1 MSGIPCR
8 LRYLAGLRG
17 GRLHL
22 HLPLNL
28 TRSLGS
34 RPPPGS
40 GSTATL
46 RRRPCS
52 SRAGSAMN
60 IFDRKMKRRQKNWAS
75 SIPGSERYDYLK
87 EEVGSRI
94 VDRVFDIVRTFPV
107 ALDIGCGKGHI
118 AEHLNKDMVQKLFQ
132 VDIAENVLKHPVET
146 EIPTYRILADEEF
159 LPFKENTF
167 DLILS
172 SLCLHWVND
181 LPHAFKLIN
190 YSLKP
195 DGVFIGAMMG
205 GETLYELRCSL
216 QLAELEREGG
226 FAPHISPFTAVTD
239 LGNLLE
245 QAGFNMLTVDI
256 DEIVVNYPGIFEVME
271 DLRGMGE
278 SNCAWSRKPLLH
290 RDTML
295 AAAAIYKEMYGND
308 DGSVPATFQIL
319 YMIGWKPHESQAK
332 PAHRGSATLSIGDL
346 GKMSELITKKN
357 KEF

>member
-1 MSGIPCR
+1 MSGVVSAFSYLRCSASRCDRR
-8 LRYLAGLRG
+8 LVFPDLR
-17 GRLHL
+17 RLL
-22 HLPLNL
+22 QASSSS
-28 TRSLGS
+28 RS
-34 RPPPGS
+34 GS
-40 GSTATL
+40 GSSAKRGRSL
-46 RRRPCS
+46 C
-52 SRAGSAMN
+52 SRAGGGVN
-60 IFDRKMKRRQKNWAS
+60 VFDRKMKRRQKNWAS
-75 SIPGSERYDYLK
+75 SMPESAKYDYLK

-107 ALDIGCGKGHI
+107 ALDIGCGKGYL
-118 AEHLNKDMVQKLFQ
+118 AENLNKETVQKLFQ
-132 VDIAENVLKHPVET
+132 MDIAENALKHPIET

-181 LPHAFKLIN
+181 LPGAFKQIH

-195 DGVFIGAMMG
+195 DGVFIGAMLG

-226 FAPHISPFTAVTD
+226 FAPHVSPFTAVTD
-239 LGNLLE
+239 LGNLLG

-256 DEIVVNYPGIFEVME
+256 DEIQVNYPGVLEVME
-271 DLRGMGE
+271 DLQGMGE

-332 PAHRGSATLSIGDL
+332 PAQRGSATLSIGDL
-346 GKMSELITKKN
+346 GKMSELITRKDK
-357 KEF
+357 

>member
-8 LRYLAGLRG
+8 LRCWRVRCDRRFLFLSSF
-17 GRLHL
+17 GRL
-22 HLPLNL
+22 
-28 TRSLGS
+28 
-34 RPPPGS
+34 PGS
-40 GSTATL
+40 GPPPLPPTGSGSIAHPGW
-46 RRRPCS
+46 RRWS
-52 SRAGSAMN
+52 SRSESPMN
-60 IFDRKMKRRQKNWAS
+60 VFDRKMKRRQKNWAS

-87 EEVGSRI
+87 EEE
-94 VDRVFDIVRTFPV
+94 T
-107 ALDIGCGKGHI
+107 
-118 AEHLNKDMVQKLFQ
+118 VQTLFQ
-132 VDIAENVLKHPVET
+132 VDIAENVLKHPIET
-146 EIPTYRILADEEF
+146 EIPTYRVLADEEF

-172 SLCLHWVND
+172 SLSLHWVND
-181 LPHAFKLIN
+181 LPRAFKQIHS
-190 YSLKP
+190 SLKP

-245 QAGFNMLTVDI
+245 QAGFTMLTVDI
-256 DEIVVNYPGIFEVME
+256 DEILVNYPGIFEIME
-271 DLRGMGE
+271 DLQGMGE

-308 DGSVPATFQIL
+308 NGSVPATFQIL

-332 PAHRGSATLSIGDL
+332 PARRGSATLSFGDL
-346 GKMSELITKKN
+346 GNISKLMTKKD
-357 KEF
+357 K